1 MIDVIYISGVL
12 NESHLVYVASFI
24 HKIKNESNFNFEIYY
39 ENNLRFL
46 TNTKINTNI
55 IEKWLGKV
63 TYVKPGKGVR
73 AGYRKEI
80 LHLFIGSVGIK
91 PALSMRKK
99 NITCKISNIVIDEG
113 IGSVSDI
120 HTMQK
125 VYMRERKINH
135 FKAYL
140 HALVYLYL
148 KRGILAKQIWRLFD
162 GLKPNQQIIE
172 FIKAKSV
179 PLRYE
184 NTSYLL
190 LLTQPWVKLGVIT
203 EDEYI
208 DYLRNIISEANTLE
222 LKLIV
227 KPHPSEDF
235 QLYENLGLK
244 VIDTLTPVEL
254 CFDFA
259 NCVAVIGFNSTS
271 LILLNAI
278 YNTPAFRLSFEK
290 LDRVVRCSHLQ
301 ECLFKKY
308 ASQPMTLIDIFNE
321 LSQSEH

>member
-24 HKIKNESNFNFEIYY
+24 NKIKNEGNFNFAIYY
-39 ENNLRFL
+39 ENNSRFL
-46 TNTKINTNI
+46 SSAKIHTSI

-63 TYVKPGKGVR
+63 NYVKPGKSIR

-91 PALSMRKK
+91 PVLLMRKS

-113 IGSVSDI
+113 IGSASDI

-125 VYMRERKINH
+125 VYMRERKINS

-140 HALVYLYL
+140 YAFIYFYL
-148 KRGILAKQIWRLFD
+148 KRGVLAKQTWRLFD
-162 GLKPNQQIIE
+162 GLKPNQQIMD

-179 PLRYE
+179 PIKYD
-184 NTSYLL
+184 NTSYML
-190 LLTQPWVKLGVIT
+190 LLTQPWVKLGILT
-203 EDEYI
+203 EDEYK
-208 DYLRNIISEANTLE
+208 DYISNIISEANALK

-235 QLYENLGLK
+235 QLYENLGLN

-254 CFDFA
+254 CFDFD
-259 NCVAVIGFNSTS
+259 NCFAVIGFNSTS

-290 LDRVVRCSHLQ
+290 IDSVVSCSRLQ
-301 ECLFKKY
+301 ESLFNKY
-308 ASQPMTLIDIFNE
+308 TSQRMSIIDIFNE
-321 LSQSEH
+321 LSISEH